1 MKVEE
6 LIHTVQYVVNQEG
19 RPTAVQLSLEAWQEI
34 ETLLQQLIA
43 QPTTAD
49 AHDLA
54 LQKEMLAFERLHPLL
69 YPQYANQ
76 FVAIHQGQLVD
87 ADVDV
92 TQLYVRI
99 EEKFPTETVLITPV
113 NEEIVETI
121 SFRSPRLI
129 E

>member
-34 ETLLQQLIA
+34 ETLLQQLIT

-49 AHDLA
+49 VHDLA

-87 ADVDV
+87 ADGDV
-92 TQLYVRI
+92 TQLYARI

-121 SFRSPRLI
+121 SFRSPFI
-129 E
+129 N